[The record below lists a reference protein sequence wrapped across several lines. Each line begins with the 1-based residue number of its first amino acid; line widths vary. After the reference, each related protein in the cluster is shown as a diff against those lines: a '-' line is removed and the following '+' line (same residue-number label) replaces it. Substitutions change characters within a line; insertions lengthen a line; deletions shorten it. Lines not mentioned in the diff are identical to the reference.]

1 MVFAIFE
8 YMFNKINTIAG
19 LSESVRKNLTGLYP
33 KGEIEQFVFL
43 IFNHLLNYSKIDIH
57 LNSHASVSDEIF
69 EKVSSI
75 IAQLKEFQPI
85 QYIFGETE
93 FYGLKFFLN
102 PYVLIPR
109 QETEELVQ
117 WVISENTAKNIRI
130 LDIGTGSGCIAVVLA
145 RNIENSVV
153 NAFDISVKALETA
166 IKNASMNGVKVNFY
180 KYDILGDEVLPE
192 NVVYDII
199 VSNPPYVRESEKH
212 LSGLNVTGFEPHEAI
227 FVGDEDAFIFYK
239 AIAAFGKKYLKKGG
253 NIYMEI
259 NEALGTE
266 IKALLLDSG
275 YHDVVLKRDIN
286 NKDRMLK
293 AKLI

>member
-1 MVFAIFE
+1 
-8 YMFNKINTIAG
+8 MFNKINTIAG
-19 LSESVRKNLTGLYP
+19 LSESVRKNLKGLYP
-33 KGEIEQFVFL
+33 KGEIEQFIFL

-57 LNSHASVSDEIF
+57 LNSHDSVSDEIF
-69 EKVSSI
+69 QKVRSI
-75 IAQLKEFQPI
+75 IAQLKEYQPI

-102 PYVLIPR
+102 QHVLIPR

-130 LDIGTGSGCIAVVLA
+130 LDVGTGSGCIAVVLA
-145 RNIENSVV
+145 RHIENSVV
-153 NAFDISVKALETA
+153 DAFDISVKALETA
-166 IKNASMNGVKVNFY
+166 IKNASMNGAKVNFY

-192 NVVYDII
+192 KVVYDII

-212 LSGLNVTGFEPHEAI
+212 LSDPNVTGFEPHEAI
-227 FVGDEDAFIFYK
+227 FVVDEDAFIFYK

-253 NIYMEI
+253 NIYLEI

-266 IKALLLDSG
+266 TKALLLDSG

>member
-102 PYVLIPR
+102 PHVLIPR

-180 KYDILGDEVLPE
+180 RYDILEGEAFPGIVSY
-192 NVVYDII
+192 VII
-199 VSNPPYVRESEKH
+199 VSNPPYVRE
-212 LSGLNVTGFEPHEAI
+212 
-227 FVGDEDAFIFYK
+227 
-239 AIAAFGKKYLKKGG
+239 
-253 NIYMEI
+253 
-259 NEALGTE
+259 TE
-266 IKALLLDSG
+266 
-275 YHDVVLKRDIN
+275 
-286 NKDRMLK
+286 
-293 AKLI
+293 

>member
-1 MVFAIFE
+1 MVIAIFE

-33 KGEIEQFVFL
+33 KGEIEQFIFL

-69 EKVSSI
+69 QKVRSI

-102 PYVLIPR
+102 QHVLIPR

-117 WVISENTAKNIRI
+117 WVISENTAKDIRI

-145 RNIENSVV
+145 RYIENSVV
-153 NAFDISVKALETA
+153 DAFDISVKALETA
-166 IKNASMNGVKVNFY
+166 IKNASVNGVKVNFY
-180 KYDILGDEVLPE
+180 KYDILEDEPLPE

-212 LSGLNVTGFEPHEAI
+212 LSGPNVTGFEPHEAI
-227 FVGDEDAFIFYK
+227 FVVDEDAFIFYK

-253 NIYMEI
+253 NIYLEI

-266 IKALLLDSG
+266 IKALLLDTG